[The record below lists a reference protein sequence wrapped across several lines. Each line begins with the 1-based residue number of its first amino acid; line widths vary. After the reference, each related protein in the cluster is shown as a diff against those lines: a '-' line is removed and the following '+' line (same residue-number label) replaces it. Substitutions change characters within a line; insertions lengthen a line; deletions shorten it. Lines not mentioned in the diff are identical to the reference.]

1 MTLINPMHCILDW
14 SFLKFKTDLWRSHHH
29 ISLNGS
35 NMCRKKFQN
44 SFWRLKSDECP
55 LRWVN
60 IFIESQWNGNFSKQ
74 FDGRHDL
81 LAPLSFP
88 CLRKKLWPAEPLK
101 ESISNFCSAYLLLL
115 YTLNSLVLSRRLLCI
130 YKFLWQFLGFVV
142 YFFPYLLLNDWTQ
155 IFVKV
160 NEKIYDSTLETVPN
174 KAFFWV
180 K

>member
-14 SFLKFKTDLWRSHHH
+14 SFLKLKTDLWRSHHH

-35 NMCRKKFQN
+35 NMCRKKVQN

-88 CLRKKLWPAEPLK
+88 TLLRGAIK
-101 ESISNFCSAYLLLL
+101 SNFSYLLLL
-115 YTLNSLVLSRRLLCI
+115 YTLNSLVLLLLCI